1 MKLYSS
7 RIWINSSTKKTSHP
21 RIKKCSFWWKST
33 TQRESD
39 LLELKNALFRWRG
52 TLKLLEK
59 IKEMASITV
68 FDEKMFPFGRIN
80 GITLSPK

>member
-39 LLELKNALFRWRG
+39 LLELKNALFG
-52 TLKLLEK
+52 GEVLLNCMK
-59 IKEMASITV
+59 KNQR
-68 FDEKMFPFGRIN
+68 DG
-80 GITLSPK
+80 LSNNI